1 MKELHTDILIVGGGL
16 TGLMAAYTLSVLKK
30 EIIIIDRFDFRLKT
44 NNSDFRTTAISE
56 GSKQFFNKINIWHHL
71 SEHAEKI
78 KYISVNDRN
87 RSTNI
92 NFQNLNSNGFLGY
105 IINNNL
111 IKQILIKNLK
121 NKKNIK
127 IITNQSFISLN
138 NNNNFVDT
146 FFNDYKITSSL
157 LVAADGKKS
166 SIRNK
171 LKLPIFKKNYNHK
184 AIVVNF
190 HHTKDHKNTACELFF
205 KSGPLAILPMKKIKK
220 NLFSSSVIW
229 SNENSFISNLEKV
242 NKSFL
247 KLILQEK
254 IYLYV
259 GDIEEIVNS
268 QTFDLS
274 AHINFKF
281 YDQRLLFI
289 GDSAHSIH
297 PIAGQGW
304 NLGVRDIKNCYQ
316 ALSEAQTFGLDIGS
330 AFVCKKYN
338 DLCYNDAFNL
348 YQITDKLNSIFIND
362 SFFVN
367 SLRSLGF
374 NFIEKNKKIKKFI
387 TNYAMGLN

>member
-16 TGLMAAYTLSVLKK
+16 TGLMAAYTLSALKK
-30 EIIIIDRFDFRLKT
+30 EIIIIDRFNFSLKA
-44 NNSDFRTTAISE
+44 NNVDFRTTAISE
-56 GSKQFFNKINIWHHL
+56 GSKEFFDQINIWNHL
-71 SEHAEKI
+71 SEYAEKI
-78 KYISVNDRN
+78 KYICVNDRN
-87 RSTNI
+87 KSRNI
-92 NFQNLNSNGFLGY
+92 NFQNLKGFLGY

-111 IKQILIKNLK
+111 IKQVLIKKLK

-127 IITNQSFISLN
+127 IITNQPFISLN
-138 NNNNFVDT
+138 NNNNFVDA
-146 FFNDYKITSSL
+146 FFSDYKITSSL

-166 SIRNK
+166 PIRNK
-171 LKLPIFKKNYNHK
+171 LKLPIFKKNYIHK
-184 AIVVNF
+184 AIVINF
-190 HHTKDHKNTACELFF
+190 HHTNNHKNTAYELFF

-229 SNENSFISNLEKV
+229 SNENSFISNLAKV
-242 NKSFL
+242 NKNFL
-247 KLILQEK
+247 KSVLQEK
-254 IYLYV
+254 IFSQV
-259 GDIEEIVNS
+259 GDIKEIVNT
-268 QTFDLS
+268 QIFDLS

-281 YDQRLLFI
+281 YDKRLVFI

-316 ALSEAQTFGLDIGS
+316 VLSEAQTLGLDIGS
-330 AFVCKKYN
+330 VFVCKKYN

-362 SFFVN
+362 SFLVN
-367 SLRSLGF
+367 SIRSLGF

-387 TNYAMGLN
+387 TNYAMGVN